1 MSFFINKYLTSSTIL
16 TKFFVAQTY
25 NQEQTNLMRNIMYN
39 LYFDSGGNITV
50 RTTDLTSPTVKAI
63 YMNPIV
69 GTVRSTTQ
77 SDMVEQDNRSQN
89 FIFSPNLLWILYY
102 DGTQSYLLYNFFHT
116 QAYKDFYESGGTNA
130 VNAVNYFIDYC
141 TTTET
146 QDPTCSCLPGNV
158 NICLNRVVPGATSE
172 NSAFT
177 ELASVCE
184 EIEPGCKVYRS
195 VPTSFLNSY
204 YEQNPFVYK
213 SLTITICS
221 QAFSA
226 GGNISVGSIRQACE
240 ATTNIGGGSGSGSGS
255 GSGGGGGGGGENTGG
270 GVQVGGGLGG
280 RTRLGT
286 TIPPST
292 TTTPPPP
299 PPQSTGILEK
309 YKNVFIGIAAAVAI
323 GAIVGIV
330 YTITKTVKNVSEIR
344 KK

>member
-25 NQEQTNLMRNIMYN
+25 NQEQTTLMRNTIYN

-50 RTTDLTSPTVKAI
+50 MTVELVSPTVKAI
-63 YMNPIV
+63 HLNPIV
-69 GTVRSTTQ
+69 STTRSTTQ
-77 SDMVEQDNRSQN
+77 SDIVERDNRNQN

-116 QAYKDFYESGGTNA
+116 QAYKEFYESGGTNA

-141 TTTET
+141 TTTEA

-158 NICLNRVVPGATSE
+158 DICLNRVVPGATSD
-172 NSAFT
+172 NSAFA
-177 ELASVCE
+177 ELTSVCE

-221 QAFSA
+221 QAFTTTS
-226 GGNISVGSIRQACE
+226 GGNISVSNIRQACE
-240 ATTNIGGGSGSGSGS
+240 ATTNIGGGSGGGS
-255 GSGGGGGGGGENTGG
+255 GGENTGG
-270 GVQVGGGLGG
+270 GVQVGSGLGG

-286 TIPPST
+286 SIPPVST
-292 TTTPPPP
+292 SSTPPIIESP
-299 PPQSTGILEK
+299 GFLEK
-309 YKNVFIGIAAAVAI
+309 YKDVFIGIAAVTVVGVII
-323 GAIVGIV
+323 GTI
-330 YTITKTVKNVSEIR
+330 YTVIKTAKNVSEIR